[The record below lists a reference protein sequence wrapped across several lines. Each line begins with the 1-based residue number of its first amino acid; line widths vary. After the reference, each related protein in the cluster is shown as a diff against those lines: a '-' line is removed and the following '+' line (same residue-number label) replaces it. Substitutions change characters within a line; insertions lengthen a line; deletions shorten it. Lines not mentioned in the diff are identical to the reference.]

1 MSPPPVMARA
11 EPPFRADH
19 VGSLLRPPALLRAR
33 DAHAAG
39 ETDVGALRAI
49 EDAAIR
55 DAVAMQERIGLRAA
69 TDGEFRRTSWHMDF
83 IHRLG
88 GIEKT
93 DERIE
98 VRMHG
103 ESGDTSFTSAGI
115 AVRSRIRLDEPIFAD
130 DFVFLQQTV
139 STALPKLTIPS
150 PSMVH
155 YRGG

>member
-1 MSPPPVMARA
+1 MSSPSVSARA

-19 VGSLLRPPALLRAR
+19 VGSLLRPAALLRAR
-33 DAHAAG
+33 AAHAAG
-39 ETDVGALRAI
+39 EIEVGELRAV
-49 EDAAIR
+49 EDTAIR
-55 DAVAMQERIGLRAA
+55 EAVAMQERVGLRAA

-98 VRMHG
+98 VRMHNAAG
-103 ESGDTSFTSAGI
+103 ENAVHPGGI
-115 AVRSRIRLDEPIFAD
+115 AVRSRVCLDEPIFAD

-139 STALPKLTIPS
+139 ITAL
-150 PSMVH
+150 
-155 YRGG
+155 